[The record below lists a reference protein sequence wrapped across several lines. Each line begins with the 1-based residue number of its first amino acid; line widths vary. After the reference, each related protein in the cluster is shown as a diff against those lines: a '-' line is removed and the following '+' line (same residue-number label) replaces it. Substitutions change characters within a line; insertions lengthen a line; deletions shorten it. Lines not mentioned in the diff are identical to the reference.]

1 MQRAEVV
8 EQLKNYIVVQV
19 LDGKNIGLDETTPLL
34 EWGVINSLEIMR
46 LLSFI
51 QRQFHVDISSD
62 QMVATNFVN
71 ISAIADM
78 VFAHKQE
85 VSME

>member
-8 EQLKNYIVVQV
+8 EQLKNYIVLQV

-71 ISAIADM
+71 ISAIAEM
-78 VFAHKQE
+78 VFANKQE

>member
-8 EQLKNYIVVQV
+8 EQLKNYIVLQV

-78 VFAHKQE
+78 VFANKQE